1 MCPQR
6 RPVPRSRET
15 LTCDP
20 GECRGGRGKGR
31 AEAAHLAGQVR
42 PARVRGGAGRCS
54 PGWVTLEAAPGRR
67 RGAGPAP
74 RAPTSTSGVRGAR
87 PERPERAQGWAG
99 LGGPRGPWGARTQ
112 HRAWNSVGSR
122 GPRRW
127 WQARRC
133 APRRQREPCRLD
145 ARGSCLQMRQWLGL
159 CQGGAQYPAPELSRA
174 ERGSLTI
181 RLPGQRLLQPAR
193 PGDTGRRAHG
203 EPPSLSVCPSVSVF
217 CGDCR
222 KGEGSEKSENP
233 GAIRP

>member
-1 MCPQR
+1 MARWPLSGPHSPGWAGAGRGLGQVRGGARRRQEVCPQR

-87 PERPERAQGWAG
+87 PERLERARGWAG
-99 LGGPRGPWGARTQ
+99 LGRAGREAWGART
-112 HRAWNSVGSR
+112 RAPCVQQRSEVAGHGAGGRRGGARPDGSACPAAWTRAAPACR
-122 GPRRW
+122 GRV
-127 WQARRC
+127 AGA
-133 APRRQREPCRLD
+133 APRGCTVPS
-145 ARGSCLQMRQWLGL
+145 AR
-159 CQGGAQYPAPELSRA
+159 AELS
-174 ERGSLTI
+174 
-181 RLPGQRLLQPAR
+181 
-193 PGDTGRRAHG
+193 
-203 EPPSLSVCPSVSVF
+203 
-217 CGDCR
+217 
-222 KGEGSEKSENP
+222 
-233 GAIRP
+233 